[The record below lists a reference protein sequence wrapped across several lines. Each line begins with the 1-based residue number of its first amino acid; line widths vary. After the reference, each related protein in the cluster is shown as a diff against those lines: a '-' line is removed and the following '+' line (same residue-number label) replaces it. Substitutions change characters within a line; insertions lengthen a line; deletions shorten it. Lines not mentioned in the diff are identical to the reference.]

1 MYKYFRPFLIV
12 MSFFHF
18 FDKINV
24 NQTSSVRNSGSM
36 PFEVFAADDCV
47 RYQRSGSCVP
57 SDNGLLSESTQ
68 VILSIHLYNG
78 VNSVIVCISKPA
90 KRNWISLHIEAA
102 ESNTLRPEQ
111 IVTNQTCVY
120 SQKFWRMLF
129 FGAQLLLVSINQCSN
144 GLTTIRWHGLT
155 WSNDCIVPWQI
166 YALVAQCVNIICR
179 YIIISVSSLLT
190 CD

>member
-1 MYKYFRPFLIV
+1 MSGPYKENKSMIKNLEDTRTIFTCINISDHSLLWWV
-12 MSFFHF
+12 SFIF

-24 NQTSSVRNSGSM
+24 NQTSSVRKSGSM

-111 IVTNQTCVY
+111 IVTNQTCIHK
-120 SQKFWRMLF
+120 KFEEC
-129 FGAQLLLVSINQCSN
+129 CSL
-144 GLTTIRWHGLT
+144 GL
-155 WSNDCIVPWQI
+155 SC
-166 YALVAQCVNIICR
+166 Y
-179 YIIISVSSLLT
+179 
-190 CD
+190 